1 MSRKGM
7 LMTRA
12 ELANLLGITPPTVDR
27 MVAQGCP
34 VAKEG
39 GRGRAYQFNTA
50 DVIAWREEG
59 LRSSL
64 QSTSK
69 ATEAELLR
77 RELAAKTELAEL
89 KLAREKREVAPV
101 SELTRAMSLAFAGV
115 RSNMRTIPDR
125 VPRMIVGEM
134 DERKIKTVLRDEID
148 QALLALSR
156 ETLVEEDDIA
166 EDDEEE

>member
-1 MSRKGM
+1 MTRKGK
-7 LMTRA
+7 LVSRA
-12 ELANLLGITPPTVDR
+12 DLADTMGVTPPTVDR
-27 MVAQGCP
+27 WVAQGCP

-50 DVIAWREEG
+50 DVIAWREDG

-64 QSTSK
+64 SSTAK
-69 ATEAELLR
+69 ATEEELMR

-89 KLAREKREVAPV
+89 KLAREKREVAPI
-101 SELTRAMSLAFAGV
+101 SELTRAMSLAFAAV

-134 DERKIKTVLRDEID
+134 DERKIKTLLREEID
-148 QALLALSR
+148 QALLALAR
-156 ETLVEEDDIA
+156 ETLVEYDDLA
-166 EDDEEE
+166 EDEGEE

>member
-1 MSRKGM
+1 MGRKGKLVSRGDLAD
-7 LMTRA
+7 LM
-12 ELANLLGITPPTVDR
+12 GVTPPTIDR
-27 MVAQGCP
+27 WVVRGCP

-50 DVIAWREEG
+50 DIKEWLLQEERNS
-59 LRSSL
+59 LRS
-64 QSTSK
+64 
-69 ATEAELLR
+69 TEDASENELMR

-125 VPRMIVGEM
+125 VPRMIVGEL
-134 DERKIKTVLRDEID
+134 DERKIKEVLRAEID

-156 ETLVEEDDIA
+156 ETLIEEDDLS
-166 EDDEEE
+166 EDDEDE